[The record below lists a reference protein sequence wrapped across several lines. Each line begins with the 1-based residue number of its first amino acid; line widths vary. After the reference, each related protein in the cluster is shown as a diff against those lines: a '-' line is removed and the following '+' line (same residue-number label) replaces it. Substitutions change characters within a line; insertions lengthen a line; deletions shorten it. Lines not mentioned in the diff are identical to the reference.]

1 MTPLEWLE
9 LPLLRLWGNALSNG
23 EVLGFATGLACV
35 WLAAQKNVWNFP
47 FGIANCALL
56 LILFLDAR
64 LFADSGL
71 QLVFIALNVRGWWQW
86 ARGVELREEPV
97 TAASGRQLLR
107 FTLYGLAL
115 SAALAAALAYA
126 RGSVPVFD
134 GLITGF
140 SLLAQW
146 LLNRKVLQNWL
157 YWMAVD
163 VVSIPVYAYKGLYLI
178 ALLYLIFL
186 LLCIEGYRVWR
197 RQVAGTF
204 LEAQAA

>member
-1 MTPLEWLE
+1 M
-9 LPLLRLWGNALSNG
+9 
-23 EVLGFATGLACV
+23 CV
-35 WLAAQKNVWNFP
+35 WLAARKNVWNFP
-47 FGIANCALL
+47 FGIANSALL
-56 LILFLDAR
+56 LVLFLDAR
-64 LFADSGL
+64 LFADSSL

-86 ARGVELREEPV
+86 VRGVEQREEPV
-97 TAASGRQLLR
+97 TAASAAQLLR
-107 FTLYGLAL
+107 FTFCGLAL
-115 SAALAAALAYA
+115 SAALAALLTLA

-163 VVSIPVYAYKGLYLI
+163 VVSIPVYAYKGLHLI

-186 LLCIEGYRVWR
+186 LLCVHGYRNWR
-197 RQVAGTF
+197 SQLSGPF
-204 LEAQAA
+204 LHTRAAA